1 MVAVDS
7 DIRATKHELRQLAL
21 KRRAA
26 TTRSQ
31 LAQRDRQIFKRL
43 MALPPCVAPRAIFCF
58 ISVGHEPDTR
68 ALLET
73 FKARGIAIS
82 VPKIITRHAMHAVP
96 FPGWAALVLG
106 PLGIPAPIASGA
118 FDAPIDIVIVPGL
131 AFSGAGYRLGYGAG
145 FYDRWLAQHPQPLRI
160 GICGEA
166 ELVADLPTE
175 PHDLAVDIVVTDG
188 RICVPPQSRY
198 RGPAA

>member
-1 MVAVDS
+1 MVALES

-31 LAQRDRQIFKRL
+31 LARRDQQIFARL
-43 MALPPCVAPRAIFCF
+43 LALPPCAAPRAIFCF

-118 FDAPIDIVIVPGL
+118 FDAPIDVVIVPGL
-131 AFSGAGYRLGYGAG
+131 AFSRAGYRLGYGAG
-145 FYDRWLAQHPQPLRI
+145 FYDRWLAEHPQPLRI
-160 GICGEA
+160 GLCGEA

-175 PHDLAVDIVVTDG
+175 PHDIPVDVVVTDS
-188 RICVPPQSRY
+188 RVRVPPQSRY